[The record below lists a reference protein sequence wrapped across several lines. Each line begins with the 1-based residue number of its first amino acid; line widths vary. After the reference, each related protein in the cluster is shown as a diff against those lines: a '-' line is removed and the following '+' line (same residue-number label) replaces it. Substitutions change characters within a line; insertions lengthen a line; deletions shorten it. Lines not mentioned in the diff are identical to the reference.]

1 MVRRRSRFVLA
12 LACALAAML
21 CSAAYAQ
28 GVRRDAESV
37 RAETIERYG
46 GESTTLVVATRP
58 LAAGEALDSDSVAER
73 EWPSELVP
81 EGSFASLDDVVGQT
95 TAFPVERGLP
105 LTEASLAGGEA
116 ALEVPAG
123 TVAVSLGRPG
133 ELALPEGAGVG
144 ASVVAYELDDD
155 GARVVAEDV
164 RILALGQAQGSLV
177 RGSAV
182 TLAVRPRDVAGIMRC
197 ASQGTLRLVVPA
209 DDVDASELG
218 ESESAAA
225 PEAVGALEGTG
236 RDAAGGEGHLGAAP
250 ADGAGGDGGAA
261 GADDGDA
268 AAATGADDATET
280 DEQAAGGGREG
291 D

>member
-1 MVRRRSRFVLA
+1 MPRGDGTGVTVRRRSRVILA
-12 LACALAAML
+12 LACALAAVL
-21 CSAAYAQ
+21 CSSAYAQ

-46 GESTTLVVATRP
+46 GEATTLVVATRA
-58 LAAGEALDSDSVAER
+58 LAAGEVLDADSLAER

-95 TAFPVERGLP
+95 IAFPVERGLP
-105 LTEASLAGGEA
+105 LTRASLADGQA

-123 TVAVSLGRPG
+123 TVAVSLERPG

-144 ASVVAYELDDD
+144 ATVVAYELDDD
-155 GARVVAEDV
+155 GARVVAEGV

-182 TLAVRPRDVAGIMRC
+182 TLAVRPRDVADLMRC

-209 DDVDASELG
+209 GDVDASELG
-218 ESESAAA
+218 ESRPVAA
-225 PEAVGALEGTG
+225 PEVV
-236 RDAAGGEGHLGAAP
+236 AADV
-250 ADGAGGDGGAA
+250 ADGPGHGGAA
-261 GADDGDA
+261 GDEEGAPA
-268 AAATGADDATET
+268 GADSGVGGAGEDGGTTRT
-280 DEQAAGGGREG
+280 DDQAADGGREG